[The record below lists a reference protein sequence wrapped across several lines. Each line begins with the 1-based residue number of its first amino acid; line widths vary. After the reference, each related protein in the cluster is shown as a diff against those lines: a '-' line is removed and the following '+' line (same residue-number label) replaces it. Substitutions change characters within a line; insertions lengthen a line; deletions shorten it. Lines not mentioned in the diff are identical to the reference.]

1 MFSNIILCDSDGDS
15 GASRIEKDKVSSS
28 IAAQLCHSISMQKK
42 KKKIAVI
49 RPANYVP

>member
-42 KKKIAVI
+42 KKIAVI